1 MAHPASLHVFKV
13 TLDTN
18 EVWNFQGKLSV
29 KGQMSRRWEFFTQY
43 FVSMFRYFRIR
54 WEIKIGNVMFG
65 LGERE
70 RERGMMAHLDN
81 QLC

>member
-1 MAHPASLHVFKV
+1 MAHLVKLLVFKAS
-13 TLDTN
+13 LDTN

-54 WEIKIGNVMFG
+54 WEIKRGN
-65 LGERE
+65 EE
-70 RERGMMAHLDN
+70 KKRERGMMAHLDN